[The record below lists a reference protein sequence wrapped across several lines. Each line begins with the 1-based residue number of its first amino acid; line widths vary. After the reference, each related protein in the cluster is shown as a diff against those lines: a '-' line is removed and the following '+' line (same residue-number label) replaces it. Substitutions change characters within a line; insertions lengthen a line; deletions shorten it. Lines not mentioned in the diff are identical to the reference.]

1 MIGWRDVRRRLIVVR
16 KGGPALEF
24 ALMAPVFVGMLLF
37 AFEILYAIAAKS
49 IVDTALETSSR
60 AAVTGGATP
69 TDTASRLTQFN
80 ASFYNVSD
88 PMISRARLTLGVA
101 ACATAE
107 ILTNSPNACRAND
120 PGATGEI
127 VRFNATYRHEFLA
140 PSAVCSMLHVNPC
153 PSLTMSAQI
162 VRRNEPF

>member
-1 MIGWRDVRRRLIVVR
+1 MIAWRDTQRRLLGNR

-49 IVDTALETSSR
+49 VVDTALETSSR
-60 AAVTGGATP
+60 IAVTGGSTP
-69 TDTASRLTQFN
+69 TDTALRLTQFN
-80 ASFYNVSD
+80 TSFYNVSD
-88 PMISRARLTLGVA
+88 PMISRGKLTLAVA

-107 ILTNSPNACRAND
+107 VLTNSPNACRAND
-120 PGATGEI
+120 PGATGEM
-127 VRFNATYRHEFLA
+127 VRFNATYRHQFLA
-140 PSAVCSMLHVNPC
+140 PSAVCNMLHVNPC